1 MKGGKNKTDYDIVK
15 LYLTRSEKAISETD
29 KKYGTYCLTVAQ
41 NILRNKADSEECV
54 NDTYL
59 KTWNS
64 IPPHKPQRLSAY
76 LGKITRNLAI
86 NRYKL
91 YSAQKRGGG
100 ETELI
105 LSELEN
111 CLPSE
116 STTEKA
122 FDEILLTKSIES
134 LLKEQSQEKRR
145 VFLLR
150 YWYAF
155 PISEIATELNQS
167 ESKVTSTLFRL
178 RNKLKEHL
186 EKEGIFV

>member
-1 MKGGKNKTDYDIVK
+1 MTDCDIVK
-15 LYLTRSEKAISETD
+15 LYLNRSEKAINETD
-29 KKYGTYCLTVAQ
+29 KKYGRYCMTVAE

-59 KTWNS
+59 KAWNS
-64 IPPHKPQRLSAY
+64 IPPQKPQKLSTY

-86 NRYKL
+86 NRYNH
-91 YSAQKRGGG
+91 YSAQKRCGN

-122 FDEILLTKSIES
+122 FDEMLLVKSIEAF
-134 LLKEQSQEKRR
+134 LKEQSKEKRR
-145 VFLLR
+145 IFLLR

-155 PISEIATELNQS
+155 SISEIAKEISQS

-178 RNKLKEHL
+178 RLKLKEHL
-186 EKEGIFV
+186 EKEGIFI